1 MQLDE
6 SPNSYISVKTFN
18 LRLLKLIFKSVLRN
32 AATNKLK
39 PPYLQVQFFKYAF
52 KI

>member
-1 MQLDE
+1 MSFLIHK
-6 SPNSYISVKTFN
+6 NISFEIITKW
-18 LRLLKLIFKSVLRN
+18 IFKSVLRN

-39 PPYLQVQFFKYAF
+39 PPYLQVQFFKYTF